1 MTLLLAELLVQCPK
15 QNLKVK
21 AKEQCEGIPKCEH
34 FKHFAYIGGKV
45 YVVCSYNELKK
56 GEENILFG

>member
-1 MTLLLAELLVQCPK
+1 MTLILAEILVKCPK

-21 AKEQCEGIPKCEH
+21 AKEQCQGEPKCEH
-34 FKHFAYIGGKV
+34 FKHFSYVGDKV
-45 YVVCSYNELKK
+45 YVVCTYGEPKK

>member
-21 AKEQCEGIPKCEH
+21 AKEQCQSEPKCEH
-34 FKHFAYIGGKV
+34 FKHFSYVGGKV
-45 YVVCSYNELKK
+45 YIVCSY
-56 GEENILFG
+56 GEPDKSKENILWR